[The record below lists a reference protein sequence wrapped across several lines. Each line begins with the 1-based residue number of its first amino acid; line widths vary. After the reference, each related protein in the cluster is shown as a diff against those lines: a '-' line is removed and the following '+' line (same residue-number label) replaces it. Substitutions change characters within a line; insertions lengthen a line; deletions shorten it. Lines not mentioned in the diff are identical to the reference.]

1 MSYTLKKRSE
11 SFTVVDGPLAN
22 RTYRHG
28 VIYEEIPKSEAAR
41 FDKVAPA
48 EPAPE
53 KDKTGRKNA
62 EINAR
67 KEDAK

>member
-1 MSYTLKKRSE
+1 MSYTLKKKAE

-28 VIYEEIPKSEAAR
+28 ETYEEIPKNEAAR
-41 FDKVAPA
+41 FDRIPD
-48 EPAPE
+48 PAPE
-53 KDKTGRKNA
+53 KDKTTRKTA
-62 EINAR
+62 EVNAR